1 MKTGLT
7 EIVAILDKSG
17 SMQGVRNDALGGIN
31 TFIEDQKKEDGEAN
45 FTLVTFDTISNKIFD
60 RKNIKEVDILSEKD
74 YVPGGD
80 TALLDAVAS
89 QIDELGKI
97 LSETAED
104 DRPENVIFA
113 ILTDGAENASRKY
126 TREQLMEKI
135 THQTDAYKWEFIF
148 LAANQDA
155 IQAAAD
161 IGIAA
166 NHSMNYAA
174 TGLGTRS
181 AYSTM
186 NETVKL
192 YRKSKSVDMAEAM
205 KHVKTS

>member
-1 MKTGLT
+1 
-7 EIVAILDKSG
+7 
-17 SMQGVRNDALGGIN
+17 MQGVRKDALGGIN

-45 FTLVTFDTISNKIFD
+45 FTLVTFDTVSNKIFD
-60 RKNIKEVDILSEKD
+60 RKDIKTVDVLDERD
-74 YVPGGD
+74 YVPGGN

-89 QIDELGKI
+89 QIDELGQV

-104 DRPENVIFA
+104 ERPENVIFA
-113 ILTDGAENASRKY
+113 ILTDGEENASRKF

-135 THQTDAYKWEFIF
+135 THQTEVYKWEFIF

-161 IGIAA
+161 IGIMAD
-166 NHSMNYAA
+166 HSMNYAA
-174 TGLGTRS
+174 TGEGTLR
-181 AYSTM
+181 AYSAM

-192 YRKSKSVDMAEAM
+192 YRKSKTVDFAEAM
-205 KHVKTS
+205 KNVKTN